1 MALDAKKVYALAR
14 AYTDISVEGA
24 GAIKGKNCEIQSI
37 EPITGGNRVTFAWYD
52 GSDILVSD
60 TLDVMDGEQGEQG
73 EQGEKGETGDTGNG
87 IASIEKTGTVGN
99 VDTYAITMTDG
110 TTATFTVTNGGVNV
124 VANPEGVASD
134 SLSKITI
141 GETIYSVSQGGQGTS
156 DYTALENKPQI
167 NSVTLA
173 GNKTSS
179 DLGLVSAVS
188 GKGLSENDYTDAD
201 KAIVDGVTSALAL
214 KADKS
219 EIPENTSDLTN
230 DSGFITNLVND
241 LVNYY
246 KKTET
251 YTQTEVDALIS
262 AIVTLD
268 IKVVATLPTTDISRT
283 TIYLVPSADPQTTNI
298 KDEYI
303 NIDGTSAGW
312 ELIGSTAVD
321 LSDYVTDTDLATALA
336 DYTTTANLTTLLAA
350 KQDTISDLA
359 TIRSGASAGASAYQK
374 PATGIP
380 KIDLA
385 SAVQTSLEK
394 ADTAVQ
400 NISGKADKVSNATSG
415 NFAGLDSNGNLTDS
429 GKSSSDFLP
438 SNTPIPDEVT
448 ANPQG
453 TATGTLTKL
462 GI

>member
-1 MALDAKKVYALAR
+1 MDKISFLTKAIAEK
-14 AYTDISVEGA
+14 YTDISVEGA
-24 GAIKGKNCEIQSI
+24 GAIKGKNCQIQSI

-73 EQGEKGETGDTGNG
+73 EQGEKGDTGDTGNG

-99 VDTYAITMTDG
+99 VDTYTITMTDG

-283 TIYLVPSADPQTTNI
+283 RMSLCRMCPS
-298 KDEYI
+298 
-303 NIDGTSAGW
+303 
-312 ELIGSTAVD
+312 
-321 LSDYVTDTDLATALA
+321 
-336 DYTTTANLTTLLAA
+336 
-350 KQDTISDLA
+350 
-359 TIRSGASAGASAYQK
+359 
-374 PATGIP
+374 
-380 KIDLA
+380 
-385 SAVQTSLEK
+385 
-394 ADTAVQ
+394 
-400 NISGKADKVSNATSG
+400 TSG
-415 NFAGLDSNGNLTDS
+415 
-429 GKSSSDFLP
+429 P
-438 SNTPIPDEVT
+438 SV
-448 ANPQG
+448 
-453 TATGTLTKL
+453 
-462 GI
+462 